1 MLRDPQAL
9 FLFMLLNFLS
19 FPYSIMSTSFFT
31 KLGNHYM
38 FISES
43 FEYDTPHGVAF
54 YHIPY
59 CDDIR
64 YHV

>member
-1 MLRDPQAL
+1 
-9 FLFMLLNFLS
+9 MLLNFLS